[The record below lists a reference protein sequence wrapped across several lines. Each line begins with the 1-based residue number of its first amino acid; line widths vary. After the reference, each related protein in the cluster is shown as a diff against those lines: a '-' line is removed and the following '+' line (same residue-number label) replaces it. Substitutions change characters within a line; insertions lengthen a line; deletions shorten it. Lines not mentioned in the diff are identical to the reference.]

1 MPVIKC
7 PACGCRHLQAVT
19 TCHNCGR
26 PLEAVPDQP
35 VGASE
40 NAPVSSSDDGAETRG
55 AQDEDSIS
63 VEQERPAGPPRSQR
77 VPQIVKAGET
87 GRAIRQRENDIQP
100 YATTH
105 DVTLPDPFTN
115 SRSQAIGNVQI
126 TDESWQQDKL
136 PWYFLGMRPTLA
148 GVVMHIESKE
158 EVFNNPDIM
167 ASLAMILVE
176 FIWIMVNVQQERE
189 NDRVVMTT
197 VRIQTLQGQLKDARL
212 RGNMRGAD
220 MALGDRVSFWGIK
233 RRGVLFVRHGFNH
246 TAQGVIS
253 TNAVNLLLPVV
264 LAGAVFAVLLVLAPS
279 WFPAIIHIFTTIT
292 RVFTFIFQ
300 HNSH

>member
-1 MPVIKC
+1 MPAIKC

-26 PLEAVPDQP
+26 PLVDAPDQP
-35 VGASE
+35 VSAPEDPPASSNDDE
-40 NAPVSSSDDGAETRG
+40 VGTRSKQDDASVSAEH
-55 AQDEDSIS
+55 
-63 VEQERPAGPPRSQR
+63 ERPAAPRPPR
-77 VPQIVKAGET
+77 VPQVVKAGKM
-87 GRAIRQRENDIQP
+87 GQAARRRENDIQP
-100 YATTH
+100 YATTL
-105 DVTLPDPFTN
+105 DVTLPDPFAS
-115 SRSQAIGNVQI
+115 SRSQAIANVQI
-126 TDESWQQDKL
+126 EDESWKRDKL
-136 PWYFLGMRPTLA
+136 PWYFLGIQPTIY
-148 GVVMHIESKE
+148 GIVMHIESKE
-158 EVFNNPDIM
+158 EVFNNPDIL

-176 FIWIMVNVQQERE
+176 FIWILVNVQQERE

-197 VRIQTLQGQLKDARL
+197 VRVQTFEGQLKDARL

-220 MALGDRVSFWGIK
+220 MALGDRVSLWGIK

-253 TNAVNLLLPVV
+253 TNPGGLLLPIA
-264 LAGAVFAVLLVLAPS
+264 LAIVVFAALLVFAPS
-279 WFPAIIHIFTTIT
+279 WFPAITQTFNTIA